1 MLQILLFI
9 SVEIIKLGRVGHDQK
24 RVGTRLRNLKK
35 KENGLGGR
43 CRLTGTP
50 IDQLQNYE
58 AILQNVGNQQN
69 IKSIF

>member
-1 MLQILLFI
+1 MLLIKGIEL
-9 SVEIIKLGRVGHDQK
+9 IKLECVGYYQK

-43 CRLTGTP
+43 GRLTGTP

>member
-1 MLQILLFI
+1 MLLIKGIEL
-9 SVEIIKLGRVGHDQK
+9 IKLECVGYYQK

>member
-1 MLQILLFI
+1 MLFI
-9 SVEIIKLGRVGHDQK
+9 KGIEIIKLECVGHYGK
-24 RVGTRLRNLKK
+24 RVGNRLRQLKK

-50 IDQLQNYE
+50 IDQLQSYE
-58 AILQNVGNQQN
+58 AVLQNLGNQQN